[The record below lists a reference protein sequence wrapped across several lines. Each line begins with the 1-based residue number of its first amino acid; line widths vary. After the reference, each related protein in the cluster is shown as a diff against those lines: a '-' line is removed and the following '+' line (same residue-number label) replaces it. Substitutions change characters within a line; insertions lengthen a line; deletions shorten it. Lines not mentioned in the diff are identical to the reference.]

1 MKTDTF
7 IQNSL
12 GKDISE
18 NLGYTL
24 CQWQSFIKGITTDP
38 HTVSIFIKLNTPK
51 SFFPFPLSSTIW
63 CRCQMR
69 TTEDIIISPPL
80 FCNCFKPVVSIV
92 LNSLLF
98 YMCHY
103 IHTNVIWNQI
113 YLFNKFQQEVHIH
126 NWDHLLLN
134 HALSVFGITQFFTQ
148 DKRYRG
154 ALPPLM
160 NQQASFELLKNT
172 LKTWQSKWILL
183 ML

>member
-1 MKTDTF
+1 
-7 IQNSL
+7 
-12 GKDISE
+12 
-18 NLGYTL
+18 
-24 CQWQSFIKGITTDP
+24 
-38 HTVSIFIKLNTPK
+38 
-51 SFFPFPLSSTIW
+51 
-63 CRCQMR
+63 MR
-69 TTEDIIISPPL
+69 TTEDIIISLPL

-183 ML
+183 MLELKCARFLFSTRILNLLFKQSFEGMDNTEQSSI

>member
-7 IQNSL
+7 IQNSW

-51 SFFPFPLSSTIW
+51 SFFSFSFVFYNLMQVPNENNRRHHNLPAT
-63 CRCQMR
+63 
-69 TTEDIIISPPL
+69 